1 MLRFINKILINIINK
16 ILVKSNLKNKL
27 TDFIKIQ
34 NGIKTILTQEINY
47 KNINSLEEAE
57 CKIFSQNGEDGII
70 NYLVK
75 KLKINNPSF
84 VEIGVG
90 DYSEANTRLLYE
102 RFHSKGL
109 IFDVIDDFENKV
121 KKNINYWKGDIRA
134 IQKNINSDNFNSLL
148 SANCKFDIDIFSID
162 IDGVDYWIIE
172 KLQKK
177 VSKIFIAEYNANFGS
192 ELEITVPNLKN
203 FSRTNYH
210 HSNLCYGMSLKIF
223 N

>member
-75 KLKINNPSF
+75 KF
-84 VEIGVG
+84 FG
-90 DYSEANTRLLYE
+90 
-102 RFHSKGL
+102 FFFL
-109 IFDVIDDFENKV
+109 IF
-121 KKNINYWKGDIRA
+121 
-134 IQKNINSDNFNSLL
+134 
-148 SANCKFDIDIFSID
+148 
-162 IDGVDYWIIE
+162 
-172 KLQKK
+172 
-177 VSKIFIAEYNANFGS
+177 
-192 ELEITVPNLKN
+192 
-203 FSRTNYH
+203 
-210 HSNLCYGMSLKIF
+210 
-223 N
+223 